1 MSEGYADIR
10 VGSVVRALAGR
21 EKGRCFVA
29 AAADGGFV
37 YICDGK
43 GRKLSKPKKKSR
55 KHISPV
61 GAFIQTEGLTDRKL
75 RGLLRELEKANEEVC
90 CQTNNE

>member
-1 MSEGYADIR
+1 MSKGYADIKA
-10 VGSVVRALAGR
+10 GTVVKALAGR

-29 AAADGGFV
+29 AAADGGFA

-43 GRKLSKPKKKSR
+43 ERKLSKPKKKSV

-61 GAFIQTEGLTDRKL
+61 GAFIETEGLTDRKL

-90 CQTNNE
+90 CQTDNE

>member
-1 MSEGYADIR
+1 MKEGFADIK

-21 EKGRCFVA
+21 EKDRCFVA

-43 GRKLSKPKKKSR
+43 ERKLSKPKKKSR

-61 GAFIQTEGLTDRKL
+61 GAFIETEGLTDRKL
-75 RGLLRELEKANEEVC
+75 RGLLRELEKANGELS
-90 CQTNNE
+90 CQTKNE

>member
-1 MSEGYADIR
+1 MMGGFAEIK
-10 VGSVVRALAGR
+10 VGSVVKALAGR
-21 EKGRCFVA
+21 EKDRCFVA

-43 GRKLSKPKKKSR
+43 ERKLSRPKKKSV

-61 GAFIQTEGLTDRKL
+61 GAFIETEGLTDRKL
-75 RGLLRELEKANEEVC
+75 RRLLRELEEANGEVC

>member
-1 MSEGYADIR
+1 MYNIR

-37 YICDGK
+37 YLADGK
-43 GRKLSKPKKKSR
+43 ERKLSKPKKKSI

-61 GAFIQTEGLTDRKL
+61 GAVIDTEGLTDRKL
-75 RGLLRELEKANEEVC
+75 RGLLRGYNSRGNEEVR
-90 CQTNNE
+90 CQTENE